1 MKTGHKVVT
10 AEEVLVA
17 KGENLVAMLSPVIV
31 LRTPHTEK
39 LKVCI
44 LVKLQ
49 NFQNFSTKYPLEFFL
64 LCPQGFRQEGKIL
77 RRHSLVAR
85 AYNIKVLLRSQ
96 TLDILILNIVK
107 LGDHL
112 GTAICIHYAP

>member
-10 AEEVLVA
+10 AEEVLVT
-17 KGENLVAMLSPVIV
+17 KGENLVANATDTVAMSSPVIV

-44 LVKLQ
+44 LLKLQ

-64 LCPQGFRQEGKIL
+64 LCPQGFHGEGKIL

-85 AYNIKVLLRSQ
+85 AYNIKVLLRS
-96 TLDILILNIVK
+96 
-107 LGDHL
+107 
-112 GTAICIHYAP
+112 

>member
-1 MKTGHKVVT
+1 MKTGHKVAT
-10 AEEVLVA
+10 AEEVLVT
-17 KGENLVAMLSPVIV
+17 KGENLVANATDTVAMSSPVIV

-44 LVKLQ
+44 LVEVQ

-64 LCPQGFRQEGKIL
+64 LCPQGFRREGKIL

-85 AYNIKVLLRSQ
+85 AYNVKALLRS
-96 TLDILILNIVK
+96 
-107 LGDHL
+107 
-112 GTAICIHYAP
+112 

>member
-1 MKTGHKVVT
+1 MKTGHKVAT

-17 KGENLVAMLSPVIV
+17 KGENLVANATDTVAMSSPVIV

-44 LVKLQ
+44 LVKVQ
-49 NFQNFSTKYPLEFFL
+49 NFQNFSTKHPLEFL
-64 LCPQGFRQEGKIL
+64 LCLPGFRQEGKIP

-85 AYNIKVLLRSQ
+85 AYIIKVFLRS
-96 TLDILILNIVK
+96 
-107 LGDHL
+107 
-112 GTAICIHYAP
+112 